1 MSRERT
7 VEGFVLKKQ
16 DFNETDQII
25 TIFSKEEGKIRTVVK
40 AANSPTSKL
49 RPNLQPLFQSK
60 ITLTG
65 SGASGG
71 LGKVIRAQPL
81 KAFGG
86 ILQEPEKLSAWFVI
100 AELIMRALPDSAP
113 NLKLFNLL
121 EQFAQF
127 LHETTISSDGV
138 KTALTQ
144 FQIKA
149 MATLGLGIKTPS
161 LSQTNHDKSQKLGFS
176 QDQGGFVNAEQG
188 DGIAVS
194 DTVFHSFVQLEQTDF
209 SAGQNIPV
217 EDSIVI
223 EKLVNR
229 FVSFQL
235 EREIKSQR
243 YMV

>member
-25 TIFSKEEGKIRTVVK
+25 TIFSNEEGKIRAVVK
-40 AANSPTSKL
+40 AANTPTSKL

-65 SGASGG
+65 SGSSGG

-86 ILQEPEKLSAWFVI
+86 ILEDSDKLSAWFVC

-113 NLKLFNLL
+113 NLQLFTLL

-127 LHETTISSDGV
+127 LHETTLTASGV

-149 MATLGLGIKTPS
+149 MASLGLGIKLPTEPGTV
-161 LSQTNHDKSQKLGFS
+161 LFS
-176 QDQGGFVNAEQG
+176 QDQGGFVITNATDGLPVSKEVFDSFLQLSKENFTASLSIPEEQ
-188 DGIAVS
+188 
-194 DTVFHSFVQLEQTDF
+194 
-209 SAGQNIPV
+209 SAA
-217 EDSIVI
+217 I

-229 FVSFQL
+229 FVSYQL